1 MIHID
6 HLDHLVLTVADIEQT
21 CSFYHDIL
29 GFEIVTFG
37 AGRKALKYGNQKFNL
52 HEIGHEVAPKAAKP
66 TAGSADF
73 CLIAATLLE
82 DVIADLN
89 KAGINIEEGP
99 IERTGANGPI
109 RSVYIRDP
117 DKNLVE
123 ISNYLHDRK

>member
-1 MIHID
+1 MIQIE
-6 HLDHLVLTVADIEQT
+6 HLDHLVLTVADIQKT

-29 GFEIVTFG
+29 GFEIITFG
-37 AGRKALKYGNQKFNL
+37 TGRKALKYGNQKFNL
-52 HEIGHEVAPKAAKP
+52 HETGHEFTPKAAKP

-73 CLIAATLLE
+73 CLIATTPLE

-89 KAGINIEEGP
+89 NAGISIEEGP

-109 RSVYIRDP
+109 KSVYIRDP

-123 ISNYLHDRK
+123 ISNYTNHI